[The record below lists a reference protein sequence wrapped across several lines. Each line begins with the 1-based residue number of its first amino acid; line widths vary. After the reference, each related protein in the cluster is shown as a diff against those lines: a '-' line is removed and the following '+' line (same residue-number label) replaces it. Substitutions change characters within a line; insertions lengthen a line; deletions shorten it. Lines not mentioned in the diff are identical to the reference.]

1 MKFKTIYI
9 TVIFACFFGISA
21 CNYTSE
27 KDNAKKTS
35 TEIPENNLSF
45 KEVNGIRFY
54 EVKRRFKNGLSF
66 NNIGFQQVP
75 TWVIEFKEPDTMLA
89 YSPEKKGMEA
99 FFLQLDHGKVYNFAR
114 EYFRALV
121 INRDSLILQR
131 LQVDGKVIAGDD
143 DERSNVFCTYYSKNF
158 IANKLKT
165 TVGEL
170 QKPTPADTA
179 FIKNLSQ
186 QTYRDPGN
194 PSVAFAA
201 TQPVIFTPKSNFI
214 TVEKQ
219 STQDYTTHRT
229 AAYDYLYPEYKI
241 VILRSYKAFA
251 YRLHMVVD
259 ANGKMYVN
267 SVEGV
272 MPEFAESRKRMLQG
286 ITDVYLK
293 NLLKITPGTTLT
305 IPHSSQVTVNIV
317 GKLLK

>member
-1 MKFKTIYI
+1 MKFKPFYI
-9 TVIFACFFGISA
+9 TAAFACFFNITA
-21 CNYTSE
+21 CNYQTE
-27 KDNAKKTS
+27 KDTSKKTS
-35 TEIPENNLSF
+35 KEIPENNLSF
-45 KEVNGIRFY
+45 KQVNGIRFY

-66 NNIGFQQVP
+66 NTIGFQQVP
-75 TWVIEFKEPDTMLA
+75 TWVIEFKAPDTMLA

-131 LQVDGKVIAGDD
+131 LQVDGRVIAGDED
-143 DERSNVFCTYYSKNF
+143 ARSNVFCTYYSKDF

-165 TVGEL
+165 TIGEL
-170 QKPTPADTA
+170 QKPTSADTA

-186 QTYRDPGN
+186 KTSLNPGN

-267 SVEGV
+267 SVDGV

-293 NLLKITPGTTLT
+293 NLLKISPGTTLN

-317 GKLLK
+317 GKLLQ